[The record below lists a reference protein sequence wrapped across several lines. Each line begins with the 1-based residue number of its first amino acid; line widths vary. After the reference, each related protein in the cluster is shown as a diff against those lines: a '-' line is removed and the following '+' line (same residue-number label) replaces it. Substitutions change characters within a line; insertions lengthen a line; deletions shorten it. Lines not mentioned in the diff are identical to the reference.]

1 MPDVGFP
8 MSELK
13 SAKINQYNRNPNLNI
28 RNDYM
33 PLFTSRK
40 QEKKVKV
47 TFANGLLFVE
57 KPDGKRQA
65 FPLEW
70 FPKLLNATDEERKDW
85 KQADKG
91 IHFNKLG
98 VDVLF

>member
-1 MPDVGFP
+1 
-8 MSELK
+8 
-13 SAKINQYNRNPNLNI
+13 
-28 RNDYM
+28 M

-47 TFANGLLFVE
+47 TFSNGLLFVE
-57 KPDGKRQA
+57 KENGKQQA

-70 FPKLLNATDEERKDW
+70 FPQLLNATDEEREDW
-85 KQADKG
+85 SQTDKG

-98 VDVLF
+98 LDVNF